1 MHYPV
6 TALLG
11 PTNTGKTYL
20 AIERMLAHPTGM
32 IGFPLRLLARENYD
46 RVAALQGPDAV
57 ALITGEERLVP
68 SRPHYFLCT
77 VEAMPLER
85 RVDFL
90 AVDEVQ
96 LAADR
101 ERGHVFTDRILHA
114 RGRLETWLV
123 GAETIRPLLH
133 RLLPDAAFLTRPR
146 LSTLRYSEPKR
157 ISRLPRRSAVIV
169 FSVHEL
175 YEVAERIRRERG
187 GAALVFGALSPRT
200 RNAQVGLY
208 QAGDVDHLV
217 ATDAIGMGLNL
228 DIDHVVFTGLTK
240 FDGVGP
246 RSLTAAEVGQIA
258 GRAGRHVRDGH
269 FGPTAELG
277 PFDRRL
283 VEAVEAHRFSPLSS
297 IYWRSDD
304 LDFSSPRALL
314 ASLERRPPRPF
325 LVRMRHADDHRA
337 LAFLVRDDATLAL
350 ARDRESVRLLWEVCQ
365 VPDFQSVMSEAHARL
380 LAQVFA
386 FLRGPAA
393 RIPEDFLGARVRE
406 IDRTD
411 GDVET
416 LLGRIAAIRTW
427 TYVSNR
433 GAWVRDARAWQERT
447 RDVEDRLSDALH
459 DRLTQRFVDRP
470 GTVIARYDPSE
481 LVTSV
486 AADGEVLVQGLR
498 AGMLEGFRFRPDRAV
513 RDGSRGLLAAAHRAL
528 PGLVR
533 ERVQALEAE
542 GDDAFRLGA
551 PAEVRWREAAVARL
565 LPGES
570 ALLPRVDVFASDSL
584 DPALRERVRR
594 RLAGWLEALV
604 RSSLAPLFALRDTL
618 PAGPARGLAFVLVE
632 GLGSVLRPQRRRPPR
647 APAERGHGGAAQR
660 LGPRPSP
667 SPDPPPPRAPLRG
680 AARRP
685 NGLRSRGGALGPAG
699 PGAALGLLPRL
710 RLPARGP
717 ARGPRRPPRAR
728 GRDRLAPRPRRALRV
743 SPRAPRAPR
752 LPARRG
758 LLRARRPRL
767 RRERGALRA
776 APPGAERTLPPP
788 PAGRR
793 LVHPRPREG
802 RMVSASILPARQ
814 NDPLLRETT
823 RDGGVAPPRRP
834 GSRRAGSSARRRAPA
849 SRPGRGRPHPCPRP
863 RDAPRCGSGRAC
875 GQSRRPPVRAAES
888 RSA

>member
-1 MHYPV
+1 MGMHHPV

-46 RVAALQGPDAV
+46 RVAALQGADAV

-68 SRPHYFLCT
+68 PRPRYFLCT

-169 FSVHEL
+169 FSVREL
-175 YEVAERIRRERG
+175 YEVAERIRHERG

-246 RSLTAAEVGQIA
+246 RTLTAAEVGQIA

-269 FGPTAELG
+269 FGPTTELG

-283 VEAVEAHRFSPLSS
+283 VEAVETHCFSPLHS
-297 IYWRSDD
+297 IYWRSGD

-337 LAFLVRDDATLAL
+337 LGFLVRDEATLAL
-350 ARDRESVRLLWEVCQ
+350 ARDRDSVRLLWEVCQ

-406 IDRTD
+406 IDRTE

-447 RDVEDRLSDALH
+447 REVEDRLSDALH
-459 DRLTQRFVDRP
+459 DRLTQRFVDRS
-470 GTVIARYDPSE
+470 GAVIARYDPSE

-498 AGMLEGFRFRPDRAV
+498 AGALEGFRFRPDRAV
-513 RDGSRGLLAAAHRAL
+513 REGSRGLLAAAHRAL
-528 PGLVR
+528 PALVR
-533 ERVQALEAE
+533 ERVEALEAE
-542 GDDAFRLGA
+542 GDEAFRLGA
-551 PAEVRWREAAVARL
+551 PAEVRWRETAVARL
-565 LPGES
+565 VAGES
-570 ALLPRVDVFASDSL
+570 ALLPRVEVFASDPL
-584 DPALRERVRR
+584 DPVLRERVRR
-594 RLAGWLEALV
+594 RLAAWIEARV

-618 PAGPARGLAFVLVE
+618 PAGPARGLAFVLAE
-632 GLGSVLRPQRRRPPR
+632 GLGSVRRRDVAEQVLALTTADRRELRRRGVTVGRLSVWVPALLRPPILRLRARLFAARHGGPTASAPEGEPSVPLDPALPSAFYLACGYQPEGRRAVRVDRLDRVAAITWRLAQAGPFPPPRELPALLGCPPAEVSSVLAALGYVEREGLFERRRP
-647 APAERGHGGAAQR
+647 AQ
-660 LGPRPSP
+660 
-667 SPDPPPPRAPLRG
+667 
-680 AARRP
+680 
-685 NGLRSRGGALGPAG
+685 RGGA
-699 PGAALGLLPRL
+699 
-710 RLPARGP
+710 
-717 ARGPRRPPRAR
+717 RRHPRA
-728 GRDRLAPRPRRALRV
+728 
-743 SPRAPRAPR
+743 
-752 LPARRG
+752 
-758 LLRARRPRL
+758 
-767 RRERGALRA
+767 
-776 APPGAERTLPPP
+776 
-788 PAGRR
+788 
-793 LVHPRPREG
+793 
-802 RMVSASILPARQ
+802 
-814 NDPLLRETT
+814 
-823 RDGGVAPPRRP
+823 GG
-834 GSRRAGSSARRRAPA
+834 
-849 SRPGRGRPHPCPRP
+849 
-863 RDAPRCGSGRAC
+863 
-875 GQSRRPPVRAAES
+875 
-888 RSA
+888 